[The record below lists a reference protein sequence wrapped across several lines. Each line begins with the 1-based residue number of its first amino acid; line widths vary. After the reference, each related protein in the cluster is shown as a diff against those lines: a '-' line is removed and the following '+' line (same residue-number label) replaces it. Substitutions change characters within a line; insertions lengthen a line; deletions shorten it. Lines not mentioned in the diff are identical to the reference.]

1 MVQFFSVNVYG
12 QMDPN
17 CGNGINDP
25 CNRANAT
32 ILPCDGQLPPIPPA
46 ALSGAE
52 PFKFTLTVGTTA
64 NLGIY
69 KCACTAKFYD
79 LVAGCVSCYQGPGIN
94 ITVVSFETFSNICL
108 NEGYDVND
116 PSKAPGKTPATP
128 APKKDCNTP
137 NDPCKAVNETLT
149 ICGGEFSPPPKSTN
163 SGSYSPNDPKLAPC
177 MCNDKFYEQ
186 LKSCTMCFATPTNS
200 ITVAPLDKFKEEC
213 NKLGVTYGAPPPNGG
228 LSLVPPIIIHC
239 LL

>member
-32 ILPCDGQLPPIPPA
+32 LEPCNGQLPPIPPA
-46 ALSGAE
+46 ALSSAE
-52 PFKFTLTVGTTA
+52 LFKFSLTVS
-64 NLGIY
+64 I
-69 KCACTAKFYD
+69 
-79 LVAGCVSCYQGPGIN
+79 AGCVSCYQGLGID

-108 NEGYDVND
+108 NKGYDVNN
-116 PSKAPGKTPATP
+116 PFKAPGKTQATP

-149 ICGGEFSPPPKSTN
+149 ICREEFSPPPKSTN

-186 LKSCTMCFATPTNS
+186 LKSYMMCFATPMNS

-213 NKLGVTYGAPPPNGG
+213 NKLGVTYGAPPSNKAGTDKF
-228 LSLVPPIIIHC
+228 
-239 LL
+239 LLID